1 MPPGPMQI
9 KGRVLNGSD
18 HPKEPGPVTTPS
30 VAPAPIAPAE
40 VSHGALIRIAVPM
53 TLGYLTTPLVGIV
66 AMAAVGHLGDAG
78 LIGGVALG
86 SIVTDVVF
94 STCNFLRSGT
104 TGLTAQAVG
113 RGDGA
118 AVRAVLL
125 RALAVGLGLG
135 ALVIAA
141 LPLILW
147 LAPLAMQPGEHSAP
161 AMATFLAIRLFGAPL
176 LFCNFALFG
185 WLLGQGRSGLGLLL
199 LTVLNGVTIVVALT
213 LVAGLGLGV
222 TGAAL
227 APVAGDAVALILGLV
242 IVRRSLAR
250 PVGRVE
256 RLLDPTALKA
266 MFAVNRDI
274 MIRSFVLLF
283 AFAYFAR
290 AGAAQG
296 DVVLAANAILEKF
309 FLVGG
314 YFLDGVAAA
323 AETFVGQA
331 VGARHRASF
340 DRAVRL
346 SWVWGGGL
354 ALLCSAA
361 LYGAGGG
368 LIALMTSVVPVR
380 ETAAVYLAWAA
391 LTPLAGVAA
400 FNLDGIYIGATWSR
414 DMRNMMVLSLV
425 LFLAAEAVLMPLLG
439 NHGLWLAFLVFLGAR
454 GLSLGALLPSRAART
469 FA

>member
-1 MPPGPMQI
+1 M
-9 KGRVLNGSD
+9 S
-18 HPKEPGPVTTPS
+18 S
-30 VAPAPIAPAE
+30 VAAAE
-40 VSHGALIRIAVPM
+40 VSHAALLRIAVPM

-125 RALAVGLGLG
+125 RALIVAAGLG
-135 ALVIAA
+135 AVAVVA
-141 LPLILW
+141 LPAILW
-147 LAPLAMQPGEHSAP
+147 LAPLAMQPGAGAAE
-161 AMATFLAIRLFGAPL
+161 AMATFLAIRLLGAPL
-176 LFCNFALFG
+176 VFANFALFG
-185 WLLGQGRSGLGLLL
+185 WLLGQGRSGLGLML
-199 LTVLNGVTIVVALT
+199 LTVLNGVTIALSLI

-222 TGAAL
+222 AGAAA
-227 APVAGDAVALILGLV
+227 APVVADAVALALGLV
-242 IVRRSLAR
+242 LVRGSLRR
-250 PVGRVE
+250 PSGAVE
-256 RLLDPTALKA
+256 RLLDPTALRA
-266 MFAVNRDI
+266 MLAVNRDI

-283 AFAYFAR
+283 AFAWFAR

-331 VGARHRASF
+331 VGARRRGNF
-340 DRAVRL
+340 DKALRL
-346 SWVWGGGL
+346 SWIWGGGL
-354 ALLCSAA
+354 ALLCALALYVGGGALVGLMTNVTAVREAAA
-361 LYGAGGG
+361 LY
-368 LIALMTSVVPVR
+368 LV
-380 ETAAVYLAWAA
+380 WAA

-400 FNLDGIYIGATWSR
+400 FNLDGVYIGATWSR
-414 DMRNMMVLSLV
+414 DMRNMMIVSLV
-425 LFLAAEAVLMPLLG
+425 LFLVAEAALRPMLG
-439 NHGLWLAFLVFLGAR
+439 NHGLWLAFLIFLGAR
-454 GLSLGALLPSRAART
+454 GISLGLMLPSRAART
-469 FA
+469 FAAPAA